1 MNEGGYIQRTY
12 HLVANVRLVLTTLVF
27 LKRVPAIHV
36 TIHVHPFGLYMR
48 IGDAF
53 LIARQ

>member
-36 TIHVHPFGLYMR
+36 TIHVHLFGLYMR